1 MDRHNATRWHAIP
14 GERAVSGAGYCK
26 ILPHRTFHAAFAAH
40 YQNPT
45 MAMYESEI
53 TQFLKSL
60 KQERPALETEQREG
74 RALLWDKEP
83 IDLEERA
90 RAEASRV
97 SQKPYVYSL
106 DN

>member
-1 MDRHNATRWHAIP
+1 
-14 GERAVSGAGYCK
+14 
-26 ILPHRTFHAAFAAH
+26 
-40 YQNPT
+40 

-53 TQFLKSL
+53 TQFLKQL
-60 KQERPALETEQREG
+60 KQERPTLEAEQRDG
-74 RALLWDKEP
+74 RALLWDKSP

-97 SQKPYVYSL
+97 AQKPYVYSQ

>member
-1 MDRHNATRWHAIP
+1 
-14 GERAVSGAGYCK
+14 
-26 ILPHRTFHAAFAAH
+26 
-40 YQNPT
+40 

-60 KQERPALETEQREG
+60 KQERPALEAEQREG

-97 SQKPYVYSL
+97 TQKPYVYSL

>member
-1 MDRHNATRWHAIP
+1 
-14 GERAVSGAGYCK
+14 
-26 ILPHRTFHAAFAAH
+26 
-40 YQNPT
+40 

-60 KQERPALETEQREG
+60 KQERPSLETEQRDG

-83 IDLEERA
+83 IDLDERA
-90 RAEASRV
+90 RGQASRV
-97 SQKPYVYSL
+97 AQKPYVYSL